1 MKLGS
6 KNGPAI
12 QKEWVYFLRKKRKV
26 KSKPLRMAMD
36 YVLDKLVI
44 IDFLERVKL
53 GTFDIESKNTQR
65 LLLDEMEDFV
75 DVQIIERFVEPDM
88 NGIYKV
94 LGINVV
100 LIIVQVLLT

>member
-1 MKLGS
+1 
-6 KNGPAI
+6 
-12 QKEWVYFLRKKRKV
+12 
-26 KSKPLRMAMD
+26 MAMD